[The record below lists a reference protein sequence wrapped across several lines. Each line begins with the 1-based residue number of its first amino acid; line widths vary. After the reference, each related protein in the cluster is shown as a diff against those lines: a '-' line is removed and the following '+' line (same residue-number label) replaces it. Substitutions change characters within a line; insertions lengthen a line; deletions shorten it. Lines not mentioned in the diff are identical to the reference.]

1 MSKNNPNSRISY
13 NQYKLA
19 DLFIFLIIMCGCE
32 MINVLAIRKW
42 FPDMLFTISV
52 MLLVTLIVIIRWN
65 WLGILFPVID
75 AVIFCWMNGG
85 EAWQFGHYILGN
97 AFVALTGLLFLVV
110 PKEKVIG
117 RWYWTALYALCGFAM
132 LLLGRSI
139 FGAVF
144 GQGFVLSLKVA
155 VMSESLNFAFALIG
169 LLVLRRVG
177 DMLCDQKKYLFKVTK
192 ERDTIKPAEEDFRW
206 EGYTEL
212 SDEDLQ
218 ELAAMSDYDRALKYR
233 GKRLPRDEAESEEGG
248 EAPSKET
255 PSDEN

>member
-1 MSKNNPNSRISY
+1 MSKNNANSRISY

-52 MLLVTLIVIIRWN
+52 MLLVTLTVMIRWN
-65 WLGILFPVID
+65 WLGVLFPVID
-75 AVIFCWMNGG
+75 AVLFCWMNGA
-85 EAWQFGHYILGN
+85 EAWQFGQYILGN

-110 PKEKVIG
+110 PKEKLTG
-117 RWYWTALYALCGFAM
+117 RWYWTALYALCGFVM
-132 LLLGRSI
+132 LLLGRSVFGAI
-139 FGAVF
+139 FG
-144 GQGFVLSLKVA
+144 QSFVLSLKAA
-155 VMSESLNFAFALIG
+155 VMGESLNFAFALIG

-177 DMLCDQKKYLFKVTK
+177 DMLCDQKKYLFRVTK
-192 ERDTIKPAEEDFRW
+192 KRDTVKRVEEDFRW

-218 ELAAMSDYDRALKYR
+218 ALSAMDDYDRALKYG
-233 GKRLPRDEAESEEGG
+233 GKRLRQDKAEPQEDG
-248 EAPSKET
+248 ET